1 MNRVA
6 ALVVAIFGLALTACS
21 LDKPAESVERAESEI
36 RSAGAMPAAEK
47 PDQVADDPLVQ
58 TVADASV
65 AMDSASV
72 EAAKDRDAKEAAE
85 EAARRIRDVTLGAA
99 ARIKEVGLGAV
110 QAVREPS
117 ASDDQPLADT
127 GSNAEES

>member
-6 ALVVAIFGLALTACS
+6 ILAVAIFGLALTACS
-21 LDKPAESVERAESEI
+21 LDKPAESAERAESEI
-36 RSAGAMPAAEK
+36 RLAGAMQAAEK
-47 PDQVADDPLVQ
+47 PDQVADEPVAQ

-65 AMDSASV
+65 DMDSASI